1 MHNHYTLVFH
11 ISRITFAIERDVK
24 LLTSKLENKEV
35 MKSYMSVVYF
45 ALLVF
50 LTFQLFL

>member
-11 ISRITFAIERDVK
+11 ISRITFALESELRSFTK
-24 LLTSKLENKEV
+24 KLENKEV

-45 ALLVF
+45 ALLLF
-50 LTFQLFL
+50 FTLQLVL

>member
-1 MHNHYTLVFH
+1 MYNYYTLVFH
-11 ISRITFAIERDVK
+11 ISKFTFAFERELK
-24 LLTSKLENKEV
+24 NLTLNLENKEV

-50 LTFQLFL
+50 FTLTLVL